1 MKLRW
6 EYPLTIL
13 GLLLLWLL
21 LHRLLGEQL
30 IADPQT
36 TFIRLY
42 EELGQAKFR
51 AHISTSL
58 WRIFAGMSLALLTA
72 VPFGLLLGSSERIDR
87 WCKPLIYLT
96 YPIPKIVFLP
106 LLLMLLG
113 IGDASKIAL
122 IAIILF
128 FHLLAT
134 TRDAARA
141 VAPSAVSS
149 LRSLGGG
156 SWDLL
161 LHVYWPATLPGLF
174 TSLRIATGTVVA
186 VLFFVETIATFRG
199 IGYYIYN
206 SWSTVDIT
214 GMAVGIIVLS
224 LIGICFYEL
233 FDVLERWLC
242 RWTRYR

>member
-1 MKLRW
+1 MRLRW
-6 EYPLTIL
+6 EYILAIAGLLVLWWILYLWLGEQIIAEPAATFGRLVRELGDPEFRGHIYASLYRIVAGMLIALATAVPL
-13 GLLLLWLL
+13 GLLT
-21 LHRLLGEQL
+21 G
-30 IADPQT
+30 
-36 TFIRLY
+36 
-42 EELGQAKFR
+42 G
-51 AHISTSL
+51 
-58 WRIFAGMSLALLTA
+58 
-72 VPFGLLLGSSERIDR
+72 SERVDR
-87 WCKPLIYLT
+87 WLKPLIYLT

-113 IGDASKIAL
+113 IGDASKIGL

-141 VAPSAVSS
+141 VPPSAVSS

-156 SWDLL
+156 SLALL
-161 LHVYWPATLPGLF
+161 RHVYWPATMPALF

-199 IGYYIYN
+199 IGYYIYS
-206 SWSTVDIT
+206 SWSVTDIT
-214 GMAVGIIVLS
+214 GMAVGIIILS
-224 LIGICFYEL
+224 AVGIVFYEL
-233 FDVLERWLC
+233 FDVLERSLC

>member
-1 MKLRW
+1 MKLRF
-6 EYPLTIL
+6 EYLL
-13 GLLLLWLL
+13 ASGALLLMWWLLYLWLGAQIIAQPGATFS
-21 LHRLLGEQL
+21 RL
-30 IADPQT
+30 IV
-36 TFIRLY
+36 
-42 EELGQAKFR
+42 ELGQPEFR
-51 AHISTSL
+51 GHITVSL
-58 WRIFAGMSLALLTA
+58 WRIVAGMLIALATA
-72 VPFGLLLGSSERIDR
+72 VPLGLLLGSSERVDR
-87 WCKPLIYLT
+87 WCRPLIYLT

-134 TRDAARA
+134 TRDAARN
-141 VAPSAVSS
+141 VAPSAVTS

-156 SWDLL
+156 PAALL
-161 LHVYWPATLPGLF
+161 FHVYWPATLPALF

-186 VLFFVETIATFRG
+186 VLFFVETIATFKG
-199 IGYYIYN
+199 IGYYIYT

-233 FDVLERWLC
+233 FDILERWFC